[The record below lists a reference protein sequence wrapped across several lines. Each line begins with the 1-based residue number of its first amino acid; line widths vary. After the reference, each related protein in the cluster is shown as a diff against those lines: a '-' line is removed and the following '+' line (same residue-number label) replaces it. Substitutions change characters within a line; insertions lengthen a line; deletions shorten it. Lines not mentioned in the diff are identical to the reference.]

1 MQACFI
7 QSAWINSMANITG
20 FWFKEILSLKRM
32 YFLGHW
38 GRHGCCCWFLFLV
51 LFPCQPI
58 YTKRE
63 QVRRILFII
72 LKLSRVLLTTLEW
85 NNNTNHLPTEGSQPL
100 DLSSLYSW
108 HRAQHS
114 QKKWG
119 TQLGFGGW
127 GRSIMFRCL
136 VLHVHDIISGIP
148 MKQFIP
154 CRFIEYHESHR
165 LRIMS
170 CSWWKS
176 KDSFSLYIL
185 KLVSV

>member
-1 MQACFI
+1 MLYPKCLNKFNGKHYRFLIQWHFI
-7 QSAWINSMANITG
+7 
-20 FWFKEILSLKRM
+20 FKAHVLSRS
-32 YFLGHW
+32 LGASW
-38 GRHGCCCWFLFLV
+38 LLLLV
-51 LFPCQPI
+51 PVPRSVSLPTYI
-58 YTKRE
+58 DAKRE
-63 QVRRILFII
+63 QARRILFII

-108 HRAQHS
+108 HRAQYS

-127 GRSIMFRCL
+127 GRSNMFRCL

-154 CRFIEYHESHR
+154 CRFIEYRESHR
-165 LRIMS
+165 LRMYYV
-170 CSWWKS
+170 
-176 KDSFSLYIL
+176 L
-185 KLVSV
+185 